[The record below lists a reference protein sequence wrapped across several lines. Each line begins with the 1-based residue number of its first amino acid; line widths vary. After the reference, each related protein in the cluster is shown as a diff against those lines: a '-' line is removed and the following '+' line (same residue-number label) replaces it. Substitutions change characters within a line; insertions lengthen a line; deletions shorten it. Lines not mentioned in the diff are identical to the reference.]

1 MYNYQDEAWRHS
13 SRNGLIQAMF
23 NELNSM
29 QKFSMGEIYTF
40 LEKIF
45 GLGGRQIYTI
55 ISGVKVESAVSADD
69 LALFVVILHRLSKG
83 RRIKQ

>member
-45 GLGGRQIYTI
+45 GLGERQIYMI
-55 ISGVKVESAVSADD
+55 ISGVKVKSAVSADD
-69 LALFVVILHRLSKG
+69 LALFVVLLQ
-83 RRIKQ
+83 RIWQRAN